1 MKRKGLR
8 EIESGDL
15 KGRTVFVRVDFNVPL
30 DPAGGVADDTRLRRT
45 LPTLRYLSDAGAR
58 SVLLSHLG
66 RPGGAPDPELSL
78 EPVAPSLEEL
88 VERPVAFVPAVAG
101 EEVARAV
108 AELKEG
114 GFLLLENTR
123 FDPGETGNDAEL
135 ADSWAEGAELFVN
148 DAFGTAHRAHA
159 STVGLARAVRER
171 GREAVMGFLL
181 EEELRVVDEG
191 LGEPERPF
199 VAVLGGAKI
208 SGKIDVIRSLLSRV
222 DRLAVGGAMANTFLQ
237 ALGLEVG
244 ASLVEEDRTDLAR
257 SLLEEAG
264 ETILLPVDCVV
275 ASRIESG
282 VETRVAARDDVGR
295 GDRIG
300 DVGPG
305 TRELFLDA
313 IRDAETV
320 VWNGPMGVFE
330 VEAFAEGTRAVA
342 RGIAEAARGGALTVA
357 GGGDSAAAVEDAGVA
372 GELSHVSTGGG
383 AFLELLS
390 GAELPGVVALSPA
403 SRVEGEGVGT
413 QRKESR

>member
-1 MKRKGLR
+1 
-8 EIESGDL
+8 
-15 KGRTVFVRVDFNVPL
+15 
-30 DPAGGVADDTRLRRT
+30 
-45 LPTLRYLSDAGAR
+45 
-58 SVLLSHLG
+58 
-66 RPGGAPDPELSL
+66 
-78 EPVAPSLEEL
+78 
-88 VERPVAFVPAVAG
+88 
-101 EEVARAV
+101 
-108 AELKEG
+108 
-114 GFLLLENTR
+114 
-123 FDPGETGNDAEL
+123 
-135 ADSWAEGAELFVN
+135 
-148 DAFGTAHRAHA
+148 
-159 STVGLARAVRER
+159 
-171 GREAVMGFLL
+171 MGFLL

-237 ALGLEVG
+237 ALGLEVC
-244 ASLVEEDRTDLAR
+244 ASLVEEDRTHLAR

-342 RGIAEAARGGALTVA
+342 RGIAEAARGGALTVV